1 MTDTSSL
8 RQAVENFKYNSRPSS
23 SNGSDPATVKD
34 IRNLIK
40 ETGKVLNQIIDA
52 LDEQESH

>member
-23 SNGSDPATVKD
+23 SNGSDPATVRD
-34 IRNLIK
+34 INNLIN
-40 ETGKVLNQIIDA
+40 ETGKVLNQIIDT
-52 LDEQESH
+52 LDERESR

>member
-1 MTDTSSL
+1 MTDTASL

-23 SNGSDPATVKD
+23 SNGSDPATVRD
-34 IRNLIK
+34 INNLIN
-40 ETGKVLNQIIDA
+40 ETGKVLNQIIDT